1 MTDGFNA
8 EEWGIGMK
16 LLAVSMVIALIGL
29 QTVAAASDP
38 WTDADL
44 IQPKQLAERI
54 ADKNAKQPTI
64 LYVGF
69 GVLYRSRH
77 VAGAKFAG
85 PCSKPEGLELL
96 KRAVASLSHDDE
108 IVIYCGCCPFVRCPN
123 IRPAFR
129 ALREMGF
136 HNVKVVPMPT
146 NFHDDWDAKGYPT
159 DSVNR

>member
-1 MTDGFNA
+1 MK
-8 EEWGIGMK
+8 ISMK
-16 LLAVSMVIALIGL
+16 LAIPAVTAIMSL
-29 QTVAAASDP
+29 QAATAVSDP

-54 ADKNAKQPTI
+54 ADKNAKPPTI

-69 GVLYRSRH
+69 GVLYRARH
-77 VAGAKFAG
+77 IAGAKFAG
-85 PCSKPEGLELL
+85 PCSKPEGLERL
-96 KRAVASLSHDDE
+96 KQAVAPLSRGEE
-108 IVIYCGCCPFVRCPN
+108 IVIYCGCCPLVKCPN

-136 HNVKVVPMPT
+136 HNMKVVPMPV
-146 NFHDDWDAKGYPT
+146 NFHDDWEAKGYPV